1 MIYEHALGFQ
11 IFNPQQLEE
20 NQLYHLIFL
29 GVWHSTKVLKHLEV
43 IAIAINNFK
52 LKIK

>member
-1 MIYEHALGFQ
+1 MINEHDLGFQ
-11 IFNPQQLEE
+11 IFNTQQLEE

-29 GVWHSTKVLKHLEV
+29 GVCHYTKVLKHFEA
-43 IAIAINNFK
+43 IEIAINNFE